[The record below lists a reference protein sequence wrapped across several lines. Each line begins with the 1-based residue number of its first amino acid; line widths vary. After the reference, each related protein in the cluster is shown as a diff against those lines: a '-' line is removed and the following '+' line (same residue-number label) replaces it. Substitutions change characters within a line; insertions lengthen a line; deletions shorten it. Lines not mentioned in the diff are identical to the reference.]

1 MEPPPRDLE
10 TRARIE
16 SEIRRFFEAQDE
28 DLVAVYLFGT
38 AARGALR
45 DESDVDVAVLFA
57 EDPPATLRGLHLG
70 WAQDLSEILGRPVD
84 LVVLNFADA
93 DLAHH
98 VRGGRLVLDRDSSAR
113 VKWEVA
119 SMNRYFDLLPYLRL
133 CRYPEARS

>member
-1 MEPPPRDLE
+1 MELSASDLE

-16 SEIRRFFEAQDE
+16 SEILRFFEAKDE

-38 AARGALR
+38 AARGVLR

-57 EDPPATLRGLHLG
+57 EDPPRTLRGLHLG
-70 WAQDLSEILGRPVD
+70 WAQDLSESLGRPVD
-84 LVVLNFADA
+84 LVILNFADA

-98 VRGGRLVLDRDSSAR
+98 VRGGRLVLDHDPAAR
-113 VKWEVA
+113 VAWEVA